1 MSEQLRIWAG
11 VTGFMSSAAL
21 IALVLFFALAR
32 PYGGVQRQWFWLGP
46 VNDWLSVLGAAPWIV
61 ATVILATRVRM
72 TGGWWIL
79 TGAVVVGIA
88 AMALVTVLMLA
99 GRATLLQQSL
109 VAVATIVVGYVWMAI
124 ATQLAANVVALPRFV
139 AVVALVATGAL
150 LLALVVA
157 GASFLAPDGPARTA
171 LLVASVIPGGL
182 AWAAYPAVWILVA
195 ATAR

>member
-61 ATVILATRVRM
+61 ATVILAARVRM

-157 GASFLAPDGPARTA
+157 GASFLAPDGPVRTA